1 MKDCMPWQR
10 ARSDEQ
16 IEQREA
22 TILQAAADL
31 FETARYDEITLVMI
45 GKKAD
50 FTRSNLY
57 RYFKTKEEI
66 FLRLLEQDVK
76 AWQQR
81 VAMTLEKESV
91 TSANFVDHWLPLMM
105 ENPRLLRLFDIL
117 STVLEEN
124 ASDDAIK
131 RFKHSANECMTDL
144 SKQLVVS
151 KIFQSENNV
160 IDFLMTNLALA
171 SGMQQKLD
179 IPERVYTLSEEL
191 GMAMPKEY
199 YLELLRESTATL
211 FQYFAHKK

>member
-1 MKDCMPWQR
+1 MKDCIPWQR

-22 TILQAAADL
+22 AILKAAADL
-31 FETARYDEITLVMI
+31 FESSRFEEITLVMI

-66 FLRLLEQDVK
+66 FLRLLEQDVRT
-76 AWQQR
+76 WQEK
-81 VAMTLEKESV
+81 VTLSLENKSV
-91 TSANFVDHWLPLMM
+91 SRANFVDLWLPLILD
-105 ENPRLLRLFDIL
+105 NPRLLRLFDIL

-124 ASDDAIK
+124 ASDDAITK
-131 RFKHSANECMTDL
+131 FKQSTNECMNSL
-144 SKQLVVS
+144 SAQLVAA
-151 KIFQSENNV
+151 KIFQTEKSV
-160 IDFLMTNLALA
+160 VDFLMTNLALA
-171 SGMQQKLD
+171 SGIQQKLNM
-179 IPERVYTLSEEL
+179 PERIYQLSAEL

-199 YLELLRESTATL
+199 YLALLKESTETL

>member
-10 ARSDEQ
+10 ARSDKQ

-22 TILQAAADL
+22 AILQAAADL
-31 FETARYDEITLVMI
+31 FETARFDEITLVMI
-45 GKKAD
+45 GRKAE

-81 VAMTLEKESV
+81 VAMTLEKETV
-91 TSANFVDHWLPLMM
+91 TPATFVDHWLPLMM

-144 SKQLVVS
+144 SKLLVVS